1 MSLDFDFEIKL
12 SFIGQSSVG
21 KTSLINQYMKQ
32 KFSSSYILTIGADQV
47 TKILTLQNGKK
58 MKLNI
63 WDTAGQERF
72 RSVNSIFLKGSNMIV
87 MVYDITNKQSF
98 EEMKNYWY
106 KTIIDNSSINPIIG
120 IAANKSDLYEKE
132 EVNKDE
138 GYNYANDINAIF
150 KETSALSF
158 DSINQLIDEMCEEYW
173 KINGNEIIKKEA
185 IKINQNKIVKKK
197 KKCCKGE
204 NKE

>member
-1 MSLDFDFEIKL
+1 MLFDYDLEVKL
-12 SFIGQSSVG
+12 SFIGESAVG

-47 TKILTLQNGKK
+47 SRIVTLKNGKK
-58 MKLNI
+58 IKLNI

-72 RSVNSIFLKGSNMIV
+72 RSVNAIFLKGSNMII
-87 MVYDITNKQSF
+87 MVYDITNKESF
-98 EEMKNYWY
+98 EEMKNFWY
-106 KTIIDNSSINPIIG
+106 KNINDNTSNNPVIG

-138 GYNYANDINAIF
+138 GKKYANDINAIF

-158 DSINQLIDEMCEEYW
+158 ESINLLINDMCEEYW
-173 KINGNEIIKKEA
+173 TIHGNEYIPKEA
-185 IKINQNKIVKKK
+185 IKITEEKKDKKNKR
-197 KKCCKGE
+197 CCKGKIE
-204 NKE
+204 

>member
-1 MSLDFDFEIKL
+1 MLFDYDLEVKL
-12 SFIGQSSVG
+12 SFIGESAVG

-47 TKILTLQNGKK
+47 TRIVTLKNGKK
-58 MKLNI
+58 IKLNI

-72 RSVNSIFLKGSNMIV
+72 RSVNAIFLKGSNMII
-87 MVYDITNKQSF
+87 MVYDITNKDSF
-98 EEMKNYWY
+98 DEMKNFWY
-106 KTIIDNSSINPIIG
+106 KNINDNTSNNPVIG

-138 GYNYANDINAIF
+138 GKKYADDINAIF

-158 DSINQLIDEMCEEYW
+158 ESINLLINDMCEEYW
-173 KINGNEIIKKEA
+173 TIHGNEYIQKEA
-185 IKINQNKIVKKK
+185 IKITEEKKDKKNKR
-197 KKCCKGE
+197 CCKGKIE
-204 NKE
+204 

>member
-1 MSLDFDFEIKL
+1 MSFDYDLEVKL
-12 SFIGQSSVG
+12 SFIGESAVG

-47 TKILTLQNGKK
+47 TRIVTLKNGKK
-58 MKLNI
+58 IKLNI

-72 RSVNSIFLKGSNMIV
+72 RSVNAIFLKGSNMII
-87 MVYDITNKQSF
+87 MVYDITNKDSF
-98 EEMKNYWY
+98 DEMKNFWY
-106 KTIIDNSSINPIIG
+106 KNINDNTSNNPVIG

-138 GYNYANDINAIF
+138 GKKYADDINAIF

-158 DSINQLIDEMCEEYW
+158 ESINLLINDMCEEYW
-173 KINGNEIIKKEA
+173 NVHGNEYIQKEA
-185 IKINQNKIVKKK
+185 IKINEEKNDKKK
-197 KKCCKGE
+197 KKVL
-204 NKE
+204 